1 MGKDPHGRCFFFLG
15 GKLLRDIKTRE
26 RHNGAELPKTLRH
39 APKELAQ
46 KGLRAAKEKGK
57 EQLQQAA
64 QNGMG
69 GVEQVSPE
77 ETAGDQLLGRAEEW
91 GGTVTAGGRDMLRRI
106 PARANADRQANRLEK
121 QRGECTWRSEHPAG
135 ALFQGKKHMQ
145 VPRTAG
151 RGTCPQDGQA
161 RCKGRPPAGK
171 DAAGNPRSQATGG
184 AHGETGGTAGKAGGE
199 SCTTSG
205 KVGGQGDSQY
215 RKSLYRG
222 SQKPCGC
229 IGCGRRACTVY
240 CSTHLF
246 DCAGGGFRIRYL
258 LFVRTDR
265 EGDDDEAGSADVE
278 RRILPE
284 AQRDRS

>member
-1 MGKDPHGRCFFFLG
+1 
-15 GKLLRDIKTRE
+15 
-26 RHNGAELPKTLRH
+26 
-39 APKELAQ
+39 
-46 KGLRAAKEKGK
+46 
-57 EQLQQAA
+57 
-64 QNGMG
+64 MG

-121 QRGECTWRSEHPAG
+121 QRGNAPGGQNTP
-135 ALFQGKKHMQ
+135 
-145 VPRTAG
+145 
-151 RGTCPQDGQA
+151 QA
-161 RCKGRPPAGK
+161 RSFKEKSTRKLHAQQGEAHILK
-171 DAAGNPRSQATGG
+171 TGG
-184 AHGETGGTAGKAGGE
+184 AHGETGSTAGKAGGE
-199 SCTTSG
+199 SCTTNG

-215 RKSLYRG
+215 RKSLYRS
-222 SQKPCGC
+222 SQKPCSC
-229 IGCGRRACTVY
+229 VGCGRRACTVY

>member
-1 MGKDPHGRCFFFLG
+1 MGRHRYCGRQGYASSDTCP
-15 GKLLRDIKTRE
+15 RE
-26 RHNGAELPKTLRH
+26 CGQACEP
-39 APKELAQ
+39 AGE
-46 KGLRAAKEKGK
+46 AAG
-57 EQLQQAA
+57 Q
-64 QNGMG
+64 
-69 GVEQVSPE
+69 
-77 ETAGDQLLGRAEEW
+77 
-91 GGTVTAGGRDMLRRI
+91 
-106 PARANADRQANRLEK
+106 
-121 QRGECTWRSEHPAG
+121 CTWRSERPAG

-240 CSTHLF
+240 CSAHLR
-246 DCAGGGFRIRYL
+246 DCAGGRFRIRYL
-258 LFVRTDR
+258 LF
-265 EGDDDEAGSADVE
+265 
-278 RRILPE
+278 I
-284 AQRDRS
+284 